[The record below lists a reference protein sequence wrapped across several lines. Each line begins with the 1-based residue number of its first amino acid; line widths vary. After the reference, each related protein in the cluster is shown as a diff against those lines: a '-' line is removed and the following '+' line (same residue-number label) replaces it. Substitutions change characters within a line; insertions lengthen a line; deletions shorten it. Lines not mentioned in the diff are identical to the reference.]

1 MMSCSNPIQ
10 RLGIPVV
17 LQIHFFLFYYC
28 CTVVVFLMVDGP
40 SRSRGQNCELSK
52 TRYIKK
58 PATGLFAKEQNL
70 VADRQTSKMS
80 SEQAKLNQILN
91 LGQQKRGSFDSEM
104 N

>member
-1 MMSCSNPIQ
+1 
-10 RLGIPVV
+10 
-17 LQIHFFLFYYC
+17 
-28 CTVVVFLMVDGP
+28 MVHGP

-52 TRYIKK
+52 TRHIKI
-58 PATGLFAKEQNL
+58 PVTGLFAKEQNL

-80 SEQAKLNQILN
+80 SEQAKLSQTLN